1 MTDNTEY
8 AVQTVPSIK
17 DIPSEQWDTFANPDP
32 GTYNPFIS
40 HSFLNALEISGSIG
54 ENTGWIPSHLS
65 LYREKEQPLGFMP
78 CYIKLHSR
86 GEFVFDHSWAD
97 AYERLGKHYYP
108 KLQCAVPFTPVVTPK
123 LLTADGPE
131 KEYHQKLLM
140 SGATQL
146 LEQYEASSL
155 HLTFLNEPERKTL
168 TDMGLLLRTDHQFH
182 WENDSYENFEDF
194 LTTFASRKRKAVRKE
209 RKQALENDISIEW
222 LTGSDL
228 TEEHWDHFFR
238 FYMETSD
245 RKWGYPYL
253 NREFFSILH
262 ETMKNDILL
271 IMCKRESRTIAGA
284 LNMIGGDCLY
294 GRYWGAIEHH
304 KFLHFET
311 CYYQA
316 IDFAIEKGLKRVEAG
331 AQGEHKLARGY
342 MPTTTWSAHY
352 IADPYLRQ
360 AIAHYLENERE
371 YVDKEGTALS
381 SMAPYAKRSQ
391 ED

>member
-1 MTDNTEY
+1 MTDNKEY
-8 AVQTVPSIK
+8 AVQTITSIK
-17 DIPSEQWDTFANPDP
+17 DIPSEKWDAFANPDP
-32 GTYNPFIS
+32 NTYNPFIS
-40 HSFLNALEISGSIG
+40 HSFLNALEISGSVG

-65 LYREKEQPLGFMP
+65 LYQEEDNPLGFMP

-86 GEFVFDHSWAD
+86 GEFVFDHGWAD
-97 AYERLGKHYYP
+97 AYERMGKHYYP
-108 KLQCAVPFTPVVTPK
+108 KLQCSVPFTPVVTPK

-155 HLTFLNEPERKTL
+155 HITFLNEPERHTL
-168 TDMGLLLRTDHQFH
+168 TNMGLLLRSDHQFH
-182 WENDSYENFEDF
+182 WENDNYKNFDDF
-194 LTTFASRKRKAVRKE
+194 LSTFASRKRKSVRKE
-209 RKQALENDISIEW
+209 RKQALENGITVEW

-262 ETMKNDILL
+262 ETMKDDILL
-271 IMCKRESRTIAGA
+271 IMCKRGGKTIAGA

-331 AQGEHKLARGY
+331 AQGGHKLARGY
-342 MPTTTWSAHY
+342 MPVTTWSAHY